1 MKRMMALAMACVM
14 AVLLFGCGQ
23 KAEPIDMAQPE
34 ETEIT
39 TNGESE
45 DKLTEGYTE
54 EEQED
59 FLDEVDEKTEEET
72 LYFYG
77 SSTGKTKWTCTI
89 EDETIV
95 AVEMSEQI
103 YVDEADEDG
112 FVDENVENAEE
123 GTVLDESDSGEE
135 DEFAGENEADGSD
148 TDDTAD
154 EEMTEETAEETDD
167 SDWSAQIEEQDIE
180 YTCVFKGLKEGKTDV
195 TFRYVQESDPSVLL
209 EMAVYEVEV
218 DADKMISVSEKD
230 LPYDT
235 IEITERDKNSRWRL
249 ASAGDNAVITGG
261 EYYEDE
267 EGFWAFDVLGM
278 SAGQCEAVFECV
290 GKDDES
296 SVLETKKFTIVVSE
310 EMEMS
315 ITEE

>member
-1 MKRMMALAMACVM
+1 M
-14 AVLLFGCGQ
+14 
-23 KAEPIDMAQPE
+23 
-34 ETEIT
+34 
-39 TNGESE
+39 
-45 DKLTEGYTE
+45 
-54 EEQED
+54 
-59 FLDEVDEKTEEET
+59 DEKTEEET

-77 SSTGKTKWTCTI
+77 SSTGKTRWICTI

-95 AVEMSEQI
+95 SVKMSGQT

-112 FVDENVENAEE
+112 FVDENVEDAEE
-123 GTVLDESDSGEE
+123 GTVMDESETGEE
-135 DEFAGENEADGSD
+135 DGLADENDVSDVGETS
-148 TDDTAD
+148 D
-154 EEMTEETAEETDD
+154 EEMAEATKEETDD
-167 SDWSAQIEEQDIE
+167 SDWSARIEEQDIE

-209 EMAVYEVEV
+209 EMAVYQVEV
-218 DADKMISVSEKD
+218 DADRMISVSEKD

-235 IEITERDKNSRWRL
+235 IEITERDKNTRWRL
-249 ASAGDNAVITGG
+249 ASAGDNVVITGG

-278 SAGQCEAVFECV
+278 SAGQCETVFECV

-296 SVLETKKFTIVVSE
+296 SVVETKKFTIVVSE

-315 ITEE
+315 ITERVKRAFACRKRYDEPFSAFFWCLKT